1 MPGNF
6 ELRYIDNR
14 CLKEIKKQYDK
25 DKRYPNIP
33 LEEKKRILILV
44 RWQLSHEIVGS
55 SGKLDGT
62 EHYARNLLNL
72 EKIDSAKMLEGSEN
86 IILRWLWDC
95 IKKDISRI
103 FRIFLQEQVFI
114 PQGDE
119 SSALQ
124 EEYLDMISDV
134 TKVLIKKVVENL
146 DELDASYISDTELSE
161 IVKRYDGDPRFPTI
175 SSDEKQLILKR
186 LRHRVATVL
195 HKYSDEIAGDK
206 KIAKWLLDLETM
218 DKIQCGTKG
227 YVHICWLLSCVKK
240 ELSEIEEVFKYDTIS
255 IPHEENQVSLRNE
268 YLELI
273 ADAAK
278 ALIKETALSF
288 DELNQ
293 YDVTVTSDNA
303 PQHKSILKR
312 PESLTHDDNS
322 SRQGETKHVAWQSDP
337 TQSSDAQPTK
347 KQRFTDNDSVEEN
360 LTHTT
365 PSFTY

>member
-1 MPGNF
+1 MPGHF
-6 ELRYIDNR
+6 EERYIYNR
-14 CLKEIKKQYDK
+14 CLKELKKQYDK

-33 LEEKKRILILV
+33 LEEKKRILILI

-55 SGKLDGT
+55 SSKLDGT
-62 EHYARNLLNL
+62 VHYARSLVNL
-72 EKIDSAKMLEGSEN
+72 EKIDSVTMLEGSEN
-86 IILRWLWDC
+86 IILRWLWSC
-95 IKKDISRI
+95 IKKDIDKISRI
-103 FRIFLQEQVFI
+103 LLQEQIFI

-119 SSALQ
+119 QKALQ
-124 EEYLDMISDV
+124 EEYLGMISDV
-134 TKVLIKKVVENL
+134 TKVLIKRVVEN
-146 DELDASYISDTELSE
+146 LDASYISDTELNE
-161 IVKRYDGDPRFPTI
+161 IVKRYSDDPRFPTI

-195 HKYSDEIAGDK
+195 HKYSDEVAGEK

-240 ELSEIEEVFKYDTIS
+240 ELSKIEEVFKYDAIS
-255 IPHEENQVSLRNE
+255 IPHDENQVSLRNE

-293 YDVTVTSDNA
+293 YDVTVTSDNV

-322 SRQGETKHVAWQSDP
+322 SRQGETKHIVWQLDP
-337 TQSSDAQPTK
+337 IQSTDAQPTK
-347 KQRFTDNDSVEEN
+347 KQRFADNASVEEN
-360 LTHTT
+360 LSHATT
-365 PSFTY
+365 GYTY